1 MNLST
6 SKKPFTSVENYELST
21 RSTPH
26 NCFGSHLMEIRFY
39 SPSSTVLM
47 KMMVIETSTIKEKLP
62 NLFKAVEGLS
72 KYIKGQNIQI
82 IKLTNMMKNMEEI
95 ESTKLCAKPHE
106 TQEKIEFSVKTRN
119 NDQRVSCVR
128 RRCDSY

>member
-1 MNLST
+1 
-6 SKKPFTSVENYELST
+6 
-21 RSTPH
+21 
-26 NCFGSHLMEIRFY
+26 
-39 SPSSTVLM
+39 M

-62 NLFKAVEGLS
+62 NLVKAVEGLS

-119 NDQRVSCVR
+119 NDLRVSCVR